1 MGFAGHF
8 REIRHKSDDCKVTE
22 GFYRVIQKQTR
33 IMIPGLI
40 AVQQHSTAVMQTGL
54 VEKKEGI
61 KRVCRKGP
69 WE

>member
-1 MGFAGHF
+1 
-8 REIRHKSDDCKVTE
+8 
-22 GFYRVIQKQTR
+22 
-33 IMIPGLI
+33 MIPGLI